1 MTGDTAGTRREY
13 GIRRAELAEHA
24 RRLGFPEVDDFLYRE
39 DADRYCVRCRDLL
52 DGEPGDLCAWC
63 LA

>member
-13 GIRRAELAEHA
+13 GIRRAELAEAA
-24 RRLGFPEVDDFLYRE
+24 RRLGFPEVEDFLYCE

-52 DGEPGDLCAWC
+52 DGGERDICAWC